1 MNPIRRDEILELKY
15 NEGTWH
21 VFHPTH
27 PRRQKTLCGT
37 KERDEF
43 LRNHCRKKRPAEK
56 TLQNPEPWLGD
67 VCMHCRSKLA
77 DLIKDWDRQQEAQQK
92 TEVETA

>member
-27 PRRQKTLCGT
+27 PRRQDSLCGT

-56 TLQNPEPWLGD
+56 ALQNPEPWLGN
-67 VCMHCRSKLA
+67 VCTHCRSKLA
-77 DLIKDWDRQQEAQQK
+77 DLIKDWDRQQAQHKQ
-92 TEVETA
+92 EVEA